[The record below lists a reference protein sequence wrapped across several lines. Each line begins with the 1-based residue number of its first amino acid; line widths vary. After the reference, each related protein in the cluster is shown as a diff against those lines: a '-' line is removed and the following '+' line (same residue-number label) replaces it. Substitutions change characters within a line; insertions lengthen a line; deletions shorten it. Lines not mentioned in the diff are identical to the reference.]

1 MSRFQ
6 AARAKHAAPVSRPL
20 NADARSGSRKM
31 NQQLPVME
39 ADALRLAHGSAWVR
53 ADFHLHTKADKEFA
67 YAGPENDF
75 VADYIAR
82 LVEAG
87 IGLGVITNHNKF
99 DADEFK
105 ALRKRARREGIRLL
119 PGVELSVADGANG
132 VHTLIAF
139 SDAWLADGNDYI
151 NQFLGVA
158 FAGKAPAQYEH
169 ENGRTKDDLL
179 TTLKTLEGFN
189 RDFFAVFAHVEAPSG
204 LWHEIDGGRMQELAQ
219 NPLVQKYGL
228 GFQKVRTHDK
238 ADAKSRV
245 KVKQWWGKR
254 YPAELE
260 GCDAKSIE
268 ELGRGQACYLKLGDF
283 GFDAVKYAL
292 TDFEF
297 RVATAI
303 PKVAHAH
310 IDAVRFE
317 GGLLNGVRVPFS
329 PHLNCLIGIQGSG
342 KSSILESLRYALN
355 IPFGDKAQDR
365 EYKSEL
371 LPYVL
376 QSGGK
381 ITIEATDRHGTKYEI
396 SRILDH
402 EPNVYVDGKLRPGI
416 AIRETIIN
424 KPLYFGQKDL
434 CAAGKGFGQD
444 LVEKLV
450 GDGLKPI
457 RRKIERCV
465 GVLETTVED
474 LLSVQSDAQDLEE
487 QQASLQDVTYQIEQ
501 FDKHKLQDQLD
512 KQVEFNAASDFCDE
526 VYEAAKNWRDAL
538 DGVVAEAKEAIDGLK
553 APESPHTTAL
563 VKKYDV
569 KIGALKKT
577 VGDAKKIE
585 QRIVALQ
592 ADFEKLHGEVDA
604 AKDGLKE
611 EFAETE
617 RKLVKSLTEQGVTS
631 IKPDAYVKLKR
642 RRAELAGKVAD
653 LKKKTAKQKAK
664 ADAVLAAVAALN
676 EAWHE
681 EYKHVAASLNKINLA
696 NIPLK
701 VGPKF
706 KSDKA
711 AFREKMEEVFRGSGV
726 RKEAFAALVDAYA
739 DFGQIYKELDKA
751 AASAKGK
758 AEAFNAAFL
767 ENLFCLLSYQ
777 VPNSYE
783 VTYHGKPL
791 TSHSLGQR
799 ASAMMLFL
807 LRQEEHDLFLIDQ
820 PEDDLDSQTVYEEVV
835 KLLRVIKAK
844 RQFIFATHEPNF
856 PVLGDAESIGA
867 CEIANDR
874 ISVHSGSIDTKECQG
889 KIVAIMEGGVEAFE
903 RRKTIYQIWKA
914 D

>member
-1 MSRFQ
+1 MSPPE
-6 AARAKHAAPVSRPL
+6 AATK
-20 NADARSGSRKM
+20 ADAS
-31 NQQLPVME
+31 PF
-39 ADALRLAHGSAWVR
+39 AYGSAWVR
-53 ADFHLHTKADKEFA
+53 ADFHLHTKADKEFT

-75 VADYIAR
+75 VASYVAG
-82 LVEAG
+82 LVKAG

-105 ALRKRARREGIRLL
+105 ALRKRARKEGVGLL

-132 VHTLIAF
+132 VHTLVVF

-158 FAGKAPAQYEH
+158 FAGKTPAQYEH

-189 RDFFAVFAHVEAPSG
+189 RDFFVVFAHVEASSG

-238 ADAKSRV
+238 ADAKCRV
-245 KVKQWWGKR
+245 KVKQWWNER
-254 YPAELE
+254 YPAEVE

-268 ELGRGQACYLKLGDF
+268 ELGRGRACYLKLGDF
-283 GFDAVKYAL
+283 NFDAVKYAL
-292 TDFEF
+292 TDFEH
-297 RVATAI
+297 RVAATI

-317 GGLLNGVRVPFS
+317 GGYLNGVRIPFS

-342 KSSILESLRYALN
+342 KSSILESLRYALD
-355 IPFGDKAQDR
+355 IAFGEKAQDL
-365 EYKSEL
+365 EYKNDL

-381 ITIEATDRHGTKYEI
+381 IIVEATDRHGAKYEI

-402 EPNVYVDGKLRPGI
+402 GPTVYVDGKPRPGI

-434 CAAGKGFGQD
+434 SAAGKGFGQD

-450 GDGLKPI
+450 GDGLKSI
-457 RRKIERCV
+457 RRKIEICV
-465 GVLETTVED
+465 GALETAVES
-474 LLSVQSDAQDLEE
+474 LISVQSDADDLDDR
-487 QQASLQDVTYQIEQ
+487 QASLQNVTYQLEQ
-501 FDKHKLQDQLD
+501 FDKHKLQDKLD
-512 KQVEFNAASDFCDE
+512 KQVEFNAASDFCGE
-526 VYEAAKNWRDAL
+526 VDEAAENWRSAL
-538 DGVVAEAKEAIDGLK
+538 DDAVTDAKEAVDGLK
-553 APESPHTTAL
+553 APESAHTAAL
-563 VKKYDV
+563 LKKYDA
-569 KIGALKKT
+569 KLAALKKS
-577 VGDAKKIE
+577 VGDARKIE
-585 QRIVALQ
+585 QSIAALR
-592 ADFEKLHGEVDA
+592 AELEKLHAEFDA
-604 AKDGLKE
+604 AKEGLKE

-617 RKLVKSLTEQGVTS
+617 RNLVKSLAELGVTS

-642 RRAELAGKVAD
+642 QKAELTAKTAD
-653 LKKKTAKQKAK
+653 LKKKTAKQKDK
-664 ADAVLAAVAALN
+664 VEAVLAAVAALN
-676 EAWHE
+676 DAWHA
-681 EYKHVAASLNKINLA
+681 EYKYVAGSLNAINSA
-696 NIPLK
+696 NTPLK
-701 VGPKF
+701 VEPKF
-706 KSDKA
+706 KGDKA
-711 AFREKMEEVFRGSGV
+711 AFRERMEQAFRGSGV
-726 RKEAFAALVDAYA
+726 RKEAFTALADNYA
-739 DFGQIYKELDKA
+739 DFAQIYKAIDKA
-751 AASAKGK
+751 AETAKAK
-758 AEAFNAAFL
+758 AHAFKDAFL
-767 ENLFCLLSYQ
+767 ENLFELLSFQ
-777 VPNSYE
+777 VPNLYE

-820 PEDDLDSQTVYEEVV
+820 PEDDLDSQTIYEEVV
-835 KLLRVIKAK
+835 KLLRVIKSK
-844 RQFIFATHEPNF
+844 HQFIFATHEPNF

-867 CEIANDR
+867 CGFENSK
-874 ISVHSGSIDTKECQG
+874 ISVNSGSIDTKESQG
-889 KIVAIMEGGVEAFE
+889 KVVAIMEGGIEAFE